1 MPTTSRGISPLV
13 YRDSPPVG
21 AALLPC
27 QDDRIVAANVILWW
41 AALCAVAVL
50 NISAWF
56 VSAVA
61 LNRRQTVMSAEAY
74 NARRLQL
81 LLSAVYVF
89 GCAFRSAFP
98 VFDVPRLCL
107 HNSWLSSVIVGRSVA
122 TVAELC
128 FVGQWA
134 LMLHEAS
141 RAARSAVGRIS
152 SLAVV
157 PLIAFAEASSWY
169 SVLTTS
175 NLGHV
180 VEESIWSLTAAMMV
194 TSMVVTWPRCRATRH
209 PALVACCI
217 VGLVYVGFM
226 LLIDVP
232 MYWSRWIADESL
244 GRHYLSIA
252 QGAHDVAS
260 RWVVS
265 HRWQDWRSEVVW
277 MSLYFSVAVWMS
289 IALVHAPVLR
299 EHAPPSRSDGHPRGP
314 IGRLAAS
321 AVQ

>member
-1 MPTTSRGISPLV
+1 MSPGVLT
-13 YRDSPPVG
+13 
-21 AALLPC
+21 
-27 QDDRIVAANVILWW
+27 WW
-41 AALCAVAVL
+41 SLLCAVGAL
-50 NISAWF
+50 NIAAWG

-98 VFDVPRLCL
+98 VFDVPRICL
-107 HNSWLSSVIVGRSVA
+107 HDSWLSSVIVGRSVA

-134 LMLHEAS
+134 LMLREAS
-141 RAARSAVGRIS
+141 RASRSVLGRIS

-157 PLIAFAEASSWY
+157 PLIALAEACSWY

-180 VEESIWSLTAAMMV
+180 AEESIWSLSAALMV
-194 TSMVVTWPRCRATRH
+194 TSIMVTWPRSRATRH
-209 PALVACCI
+209 PALVACC
-217 VGLVYVGFM
+217 VAGVAYVGFM
-226 LLIDVP
+226 LLVDVP
-232 MYWSRWIADESL
+232 MYWSRWIADESI
-244 GRHYLSIA
+244 GRPYMSIV
-252 QGAHDVAS
+252 QGVHDVAS

-265 HRWQDWRSEVVW
+265 YRWQDWKSEVVW
-277 MSLYFSVAVWMS
+277 MSLYFSVAVWVS
-289 IALVHAPVLR
+289 IALIHAPVLR
-299 EHAPPSRSDGHPRGP
+299 EFQPRNRSDGR
-314 IGRLAAS
+314 AS
-321 AVQ
+321 RRRATTFACP

>member
-1 MPTTSRGISPLV
+1 MAT
-13 YRDSPPVG
+13 
-21 AALLPC
+21 
-27 QDDRIVAANVILWW
+27 NVILWW
-41 AALCAVAVL
+41 VALCAIAAL
-50 NISAWF
+50 NISAWC

-61 LNRRQTVMSAEAY
+61 LNRRQSVLSAEAY
-74 NARRLQL
+74 RARRLQL

-98 VFDVPRLCL
+98 VFDVPRICL

-128 FVGQWA
+128 FVAQWA

-141 RAARSAVGRIS
+141 RASRSAVGRIS

-157 PLIAFAEASSWY
+157 PLIALAEACSWY

-175 NLGHV
+175 NLGHI

-194 TSMVVTWPRCRATRH
+194 TSMVVTWPRCRFTRH

-217 VGLVYVGFM
+217 VGVVYVGFM
-226 LLIDVP
+226 LLVDVP
-232 MYWSRWIADESL
+232 MYWSRWITDESL
-244 GRHYLSIA
+244 GRHYMSIA
-252 QGAHDVAS
+252 QGVHDVAS

-265 HRWQDWRSEVVW
+265 HRWQDWKSEVVW
-277 MSLYFSVAVWMS
+277 MSLYFSVAVWLS

-299 EHAPPSRSDGHPRGP
+299 EVAPHNQRDGPAPRR
-314 IGRLAAS
+314 IGRLATS
-321 AVQ
+321 AMRGQLG

>member
-1 MPTTSRGISPLV
+1 MMSPGVLT
-13 YRDSPPVG
+13 
-21 AALLPC
+21 
-27 QDDRIVAANVILWW
+27 WW
-41 AALCAVAVL
+41 SLLCAVGAL
-50 NISAWF
+50 NIAAWG

-98 VFDVPRLCL
+98 VFDVPRICL
-107 HNSWLSSVIVGRSVA
+107 HDSWLSSVIVGRSVA

-134 LMLHEAS
+134 LMLREAS
-141 RAARSAVGRIS
+141 RASRSVLGRIS

-157 PLIAFAEASSWY
+157 PLIALAEACSWY

-180 VEESIWSLTAAMMV
+180 AEESIWSLAAALMV
-194 TSMVVTWPRCRATRH
+194 TSIMVTWPRSKATRH
-209 PALVACCI
+209 PALVACC
-217 VGLVYVGFM
+217 VAGVAYVGFM
-226 LLIDVP
+226 LLVDVP
-232 MYWSRWIADESL
+232 MYWSRWIADESI
-244 GRHYLSIA
+244 GRPYMSIV
-252 QGAHDVAS
+252 QGVHDVAS

-265 HRWQDWRSEVVW
+265 YRWQDWKSEVVW
-277 MSLYFSVAVWMS
+277 MSLYFSVAVWLS
-289 IALVHAPVLR
+289 IALIHAPVLR
-299 EHAPPSRSDGHPRGP
+299 EFQPRNRSDGRAPR
-314 IGRLAAS
+314 RRATTFACS
-321 AVQ
+321 